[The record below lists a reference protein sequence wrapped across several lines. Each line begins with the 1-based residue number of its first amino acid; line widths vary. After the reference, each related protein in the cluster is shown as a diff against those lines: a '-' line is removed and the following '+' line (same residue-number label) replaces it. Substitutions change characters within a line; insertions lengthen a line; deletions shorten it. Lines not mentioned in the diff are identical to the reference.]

1 MVVGGLQA
9 PDHDHT
15 ARVAD
20 MALAM
25 RSLLSKVRF
34 DGVGELQMR
43 YGIHAGP
50 VIAGVIGR
58 RKFSYDLYGDTVNTA
73 ARMESHGLAGE
84 IQVTEEVFDRLDQRY
99 MLEPCGTIEVK
110 GKGPMPTY
118 LLKGVH
124 ASIGESSGET
134 SEVLENYGVRD
145 S

>member
-1 MVVGGLQA
+1 
-9 PDHDHT
+9 
-15 ARVAD
+15 
-20 MALAM
+20 
-25 RSLLSKVRF
+25 
-34 DGVGELQMR
+34 
-43 YGIHAGP
+43 
-50 VIAGVIGR
+50 
-58 RKFSYDLYGDTVNTA
+58 
-73 ARMESHGLAGE
+73 MESHGLAGE

-110 GKGPMPTY
+110 GNGPMSTY